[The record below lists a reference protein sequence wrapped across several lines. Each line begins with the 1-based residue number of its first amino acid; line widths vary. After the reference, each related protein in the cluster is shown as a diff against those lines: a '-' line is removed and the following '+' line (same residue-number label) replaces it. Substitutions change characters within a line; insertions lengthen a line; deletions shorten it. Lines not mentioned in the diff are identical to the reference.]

1 MIWIWRVPEKWADK
15 RIGNCVKNTGTD
27 RFEFQKAIILNEE
40 NTTCPNIIFECE
52 EKYLFDVLPNSG
64 SLLVVS
70 RKVLDIL
77 KCFCPEDF
85 QVFEA
90 NVYAKDKKITGY
102 YLLNLLVSLNV
113 VDKENSAFKTMK
125 NSNAILKFDKIVYNV
140 ENILDF
146 DIIRNSDYLS
156 HVLVSTRLKEAFE
169 KEKIKGVEFRD
180 ATIVT

>member
-1 MIWIWRVPEKWADK
+1 MSEEKQISYIKELCIAVLYYFLYKNDISADILIYNWTYVLKEYKTKYKLPNIWDK

-27 RFEFQKAIILNEE
+27 RFEFQKAILLNDE

-77 KCFCPEDF
+77 KRFCPEDF

-90 NVYAKDKKITGY
+90 NVYAKDKKINGY

-113 VDKENSAFKTMK
+113 IDKENSAFKRMK
-125 NSNAILKFDKIVYNV
+125 NSNAILKFDK
-140 ENILDF
+140 
-146 DIIRNSDYLS
+146 
-156 HVLVSTRLKEAFE
+156 
-169 KEKIKGVEFRD
+169 
-180 ATIVT
+180 